1 MQFKPYDYQKHAIDH
16 IIGNPYCGLFLDM
29 GLGKTVSTLSAISYL
44 MYEELEV
51 DRVLVIAPLRVADA
65 TWDAEIKK
73 WDHTKHLT
81 YSKVLGSAA
90 KRKAALK
97 VKADIYIINRENVS
111 WLVGY
116 YGTAFPFDMVII
128 DEISSFK
135 SPKAQRFKALKMVR
149 PLINRVI
156 GLTGTPSPNS
166 LIDLWSQLYLLDM
179 GERLGKFISHY
190 RSNYFNPGQT
200 NGHVVFN
207 YKLKRQSEELIYDK
221 IGDICISMKARDYL
235 DLPERIDRTVDV
247 ILSENDQKSY
257 TEFEKKM
264 VLQFMDDEEIS
275 VANAAGL
282 SNKLLQYANGAVYNE
297 DKDVREIHKEKLSTL
312 EEIVDCANG
321 KPILVF
327 YSFKHDYSRIMKHLK
342 KYKPKKLETSKDI
355 ENWNDGNI
363 QLLLAHPASCGH
375 GLNLQA
381 GGHIIVWFGLN
392 WSLELYQQA
401 NARLDRQGQKQNVI
415 IHHLVTKGTI
425 DEDVLKALES
435 KATGQDALMEAVK
448 ARVRKYRKDD

>member
-16 IIGNPYCGLFLDM
+16 IIKNLYCGLFLDM

-51 DRVLVIAPLRVADA
+51 DKVLVIAPLRVADA

-73 WDHTKHLT
+73 WDHLKHLR

-97 VKADIYIINRENVS
+97 TKADIYIINRENVS

-116 YGTAFPFDMVII
+116 YGTAFPFDMVVI
-128 DEISSFK
+128 DELSSFK

-149 PLINRVI
+149 PIVNRVV

-179 GERLGKFISHY
+179 GERLGKFIGHY

-207 YKLKRQSEELIYDK
+207 YKLKKQSEERIYEK
-221 IGDICISMKARDYL
+221 ISDICISMKARDYL
-235 DLPERIDRTVDV
+235 NLPERIDRTVDV
-247 ILSENDQKSY
+247 VLSNKDQKSY
-257 TEFEKKM
+257 TDFEKKM
-264 VLQFMDDEEIS
+264 VLQFMDEEEIS

-297 DKDVREIHKEKLSTL
+297 DRVVRDIHNEKLNTL

-327 YSFKHDYSRIMKHLK
+327 YSFKHDYDRIMKQLK

-355 ENWNDGNI
+355 EEWNKGNI
-363 QLLLAHPASCGH
+363 RLLLAHPASCGH

-381 GGHIIVWFGLN
+381 GGHIIVWFGLT

-425 DEDVLKALES
+425 DEDVLLALEN

-448 ARVRKYRKDD
+448 ARVKKYRKAD

>member
-16 IIGNPYCGLFLDM
+16 IIKNLYCGLFLDM
-29 GLGKTVSTLSAISYL
+29 GLGKTVSTLTAVSHL

-51 DRVLVIAPLRVADA
+51 DKVLVIAPLRVADA

-73 WDHTKHLT
+73 WDHLKHLR

-97 VKADIYIINRENVS
+97 IKADIYIINRENIS
-111 WLVGY
+111 WLIGY
-116 YGTAFPFDMVII
+116 YGTAFPFDMVVI
-128 DEISSFK
+128 DELSSFK

-149 PLINRVI
+149 PLINRVV

-166 LIDLWSQLYLLDM
+166 LIDLWSQLYLLDT
-179 GERLGKFISHY
+179 GERLGKFIGHY

-207 YKLKRQSEELIYDK
+207 YKLKKKSEELIYEK
-221 IGDICISMKARDYL
+221 ISDICISMKARDYL

-247 ILSENDQKSY
+247 VLSEKDEKMY
-257 TEFEKKM
+257 DDFEKKM
-264 VLQFMDDEEIS
+264 VLQFMDEEEIS

-297 DKDVREIHKEKLSTL
+297 DKQVKEIHNEKLNTL

-327 YSFKHDYSRIMKHLK
+327 YSFKHDYDRIMKQLK
-342 KYKPKKLETSKDI
+342 QYKPKKLETAKDI
-355 ENWNDGNI
+355 EEWNKGNI
-363 QLLLAHPASCGH
+363 KLLLAHPASCGH

-381 GGHIIVWFGLN
+381 GGHIIVWFGLT

-425 DEDVLKALES
+425 DEDVLKALEG
-435 KATGQDALMEAVK
+435 KASGQDALMEAVK
-448 ARVRKYRKDD
+448 ARVRKYKNN

>member
-1 MQFKPYDYQKHAIDH
+1 
-16 IIGNPYCGLFLDM
+16 
-29 GLGKTVSTLSAISYL
+29 

-51 DRVLVIAPLRVADA
+51 DKVLVIAPLRVADA

-73 WDHTKHLT
+73 WDHLKHLT
-81 YSKVLGSAA
+81 FSKVLGTAA
-90 KRKAALK
+90 RRKEALK
-97 VKADIYIINRENVS
+97 AKADIYIINRENIS

-116 YGTAFPFDMVII
+116 YGTAFPFDMVVI
-128 DEISSFK
+128 DELSSFK

-149 PLINRVI
+149 PLINRVV

-179 GERLGKFISHY
+179 GERLGKFIGHY
-190 RSNYFNPGQT
+190 RTNYFNPGQT

-207 YKLKRQSEELIYDK
+207 YKLKRQSEELIYER
-221 IGDICISMKARDYL
+221 ISDICISMKARDYL

-247 ILSENDQKSY
+247 VLSDQDQKMY
-257 TEFEKKM
+257 EEFEKKM
-264 VLQFMDDEEIS
+264 VLQFMDQEEIS

-282 SNKLLQYANGAVYNE
+282 SNKLLQFSNGAVYNE
-297 DKDVREIHKEKLSTL
+297 DKQVREIHKEKLNTL

-327 YSFKHDYSRIMKHLK
+327 YSFKHDYDRIMKQLK
-342 KYKPKKLETSKDI
+342 KYKPKKLESSKDI
-355 ENWNDGNI
+355 KDWNNGKI
-363 QLLLAHPASCGH
+363 RLLLAHPASCGH

-381 GGHIIVWFGLN
+381 GGHIIVWFGLT

-401 NARLDRQGQKQNVI
+401 NARLDRQGQTQNVI

-425 DEDVLKALES
+425 DEDVIKALRS

-448 ARVRKYRKDD
+448 ARVRKYKQIA